1 MERNKKI
8 KKVQKKT
15 TLLKV
20 KNNEVEKC
28 EIEEPT
34 INPYTQQLYSQK
46 YYKILKQRKKL
57 PAYKARE
64 KFMELIKRNNVVVIE
79 GETGSGKTT
88 QIPQFLLDLNL
99 PGVIGVT
106 QPRRIA
112 AISVAKRVS
121 DETDTEIGN
130 EIGYSVRFNECSSE
144 LTRMKYLT
152 DGMLIRE
159 LISDRDLN
167 NYSVIILDEAHERSL
182 NTDILISIL
191 KELIVK
197 RNGTDYP
204 LKLVIMSATIETDRF
219 VKFFNDEAPVLT
231 IPGRQH
237 GVEIFHSAEPKED
250 YLSAS
255 IETAVD
261 LHLTKG
267 EGDILIFLTGEGEI
281 EEAVSKIGFQISAN
295 KNFKPFE
302 VLPLY
307 GALSSKNQQLVF
319 KKVPHG
325 TRKIIVSTNIAET
338 SLTIDGVVYV
348 IDSGLSKQKIY
359 NPRMKFESLLVSSI
373 SKANAKQRAGRA
385 GRTKPG
391 ECYRLYTKQSYE
403 KELVDHPIPEV
414 LRSELSSTILSLSM
428 LGHNNIVEF
437 DFMEPPSTETAMRAL
452 ETLVHIGAIDEE
464 TIELTPLGRILGLFP
479 LEPRMAVVLLNS
491 KELDCSEEVLNCIS
505 IMSSGNWRIR
515 PPKDA
520 TSADLAHKQF
530 YSENE
535 CDFFT
540 NSTVLKAFE
549 DEPNFNREKFC
560 WDYFLNYRTLNSA
573 LKVKKQ
579 LKDILNKKKC
589 ENPHFRNKFSNLNV
603 KNKVKICFLSG
614 FYQQVAYLYH
624 KKMYKVFNEDHS
636 VLIHPSSSVSNRVD
650 WVVYIEFVLTKRNYI
665 RTISRIDPKWLILL
679 YPDVFN
685 SDVITKTESRKK
697 IMQVEKHMILKY

>member
-1 MERNKKI
+1 MERSKKI
-8 KKVQKKT
+8 KKTKKT
-15 TLLKV
+15 T
-20 KNNEVEKC
+20 EKKQ
-28 EIEEPT
+28 ELEEPQ
-34 INPYTQQLYSQK
+34 INPYTSLPYSPK
-46 YYKILKQRKKL
+46 YHKILSQRKKL
-57 PAYKARE
+57 PAYKSRS
-64 KFMELIKRNNVVVIE
+64 KFLDLIQKNNVVIIE

-88 QIPQFLLDLNL
+88 QIPQFLLSLNL
-99 PGVIGVT
+99 PGLIGVT

-121 DETDTEIGN
+121 EETDTELGN
-130 EIGYSVRFNECSSE
+130 EVGYCVRFNDCSSD

-159 LISDRDLN
+159 LIGDRDLDR
-167 NYSVIILDEAHERSL
+167 YSVVVLDEAHERSL

-191 KELIVK
+191 KELIYK
-197 RNGTDYP
+197 RSGTDYP
-204 LKLVIMSATIETDRF
+204 LKLVVMSATIETGRF
-219 VKFFNDEAPVLT
+219 VKFFNGDAPVLS

-250 YLSAS
+250 YLSACV
-255 IETAVD
+255 ETAVD
-261 LHLTKG
+261 LHLTKDD
-267 EGDILIFLTGEGEI
+267 GDILIFLTGEGEI
-281 EEAVSKIGFQISAN
+281 VEAVQKIEYQISAS

-307 GALSSKNQQLVF
+307 GALSAKSQQEVF
-319 KKVPHG
+319 KKVPKG

-348 IDSGLSKQKIY
+348 IDPGLSKQKIY

-403 KELVDHPIPEV
+403 TELIDHPIPEV
-414 LRSELSSTILSLSM
+414 LRSELSSTILNLSM

-452 ETLVHIGAIDEE
+452 ETLVHIGAINEE
-464 TIELTPLGRILGLFP
+464 TIELTPLGKILGLFP

-491 KELDCSEEVLNCIS
+491 KELGCSEDVLNCIS

-515 PPKDA
+515 PLKDA
-520 TSADLAHKQF
+520 TSADIAHKEF
-530 YSENE
+530 YSDNE
-535 CDFFT
+535 CDFLT
-540 NSTVLKAFE
+540 NSNVLKAFE
-549 DEPNFNREKFC
+549 QESNYNKEKFC
-560 WDYFLNYRTLNSA
+560 WNYFLNYRTLNSA

-579 LKDILNKKKC
+579 LKDILSQNKC
-589 ENPHFRNKFSNLNV
+589 ENPLFRNKFTNLNNH
-603 KNKVKICFLSG
+603 NKVKICFLSG
-614 FYQQVAYLYH
+614 FYQHVAYIYH

-636 VLIHPSSSVSNRVD
+636 VLIHPSSSVSNRTE
-650 WVVYIEFVLTKRNYI
+650 WVVYIEFVLTRRNYI

-679 YPDVFN
+679 YPEVFN
-685 SDVITKTESRKK
+685 SDVVTKPESQRKIK
-697 IMQVEKHMILKY
+697 QVEKHMILKK